1 MHTDS
6 KRWRE
11 EEEEEEEEGL
21 ETAPWMYEFQGRY
34 ISHLTA

>member
-11 EEEEEEEEGL
+11 EEEGL
-21 ETAPWMYEFQGRY
+21 KTAAWMYEFQGRD
-34 ISHLTA
+34 ISHLIA